1 MAGAPP
7 RTVRTT
13 ARPHPAVRRSI
24 GHAAALPDAVRDG
37 VTELGAASAG
47 AGPAGHHGRRTTA
60 DGPWAVVPA
69 TGGHGCRQ
77 RTVFSGTMLE
87 DRTLT
92 GFSATPWPATHPT
105 PWPATYPK
113 GYAVVDVETTGL
125 ARHDRIISA
134 AVYRL
139 DARGEVEDH
148 WYTLVNPERD
158 PGPVWIHGL
167 TSETLQDAPLFA
179 DIAEE
184 FGERLADRV
193 LVAHNALFDWQMI
206 AREYA
211 RAKREAPVRQRL
223 CTIALAKE
231 LGLPLPNHK
240 LESLAAHFGVVQ
252 QRAHHALDDARVLA
266 EAFRPSL
273 WAAAAN
279 GVRLPLLEC
288 RPLTEWSDPPVSRQ
302 SSGGYGGRRQS
313 SWRPSR
319 KRPACPYPNPGRY
332 EAGKRLKQGM
342 RVAFSGDTSTDR
354 ELLEDRAVEA
364 GLHVSTSL
372 SRLTSLLVTND
383 PDSGTSKTVKARQ
396 YGTPVVDEAAFVQL
410 LKDVEPADGP

>member
-1 MAGAPP
+1 
-7 RTVRTT
+7 
-13 ARPHPAVRRSI
+13 
-24 GHAAALPDAVRDG
+24 
-37 VTELGAASAG
+37 
-47 AGPAGHHGRRTTA
+47 
-60 DGPWAVVPA
+60 
-69 TGGHGCRQ
+69 
-77 RTVFSGTMLE
+77 MLE
-87 DRTLT
+87 DRTT
-92 GFSATPWPATHPT
+92 AAFPAAWPA
-105 PWPATYPK
+105 AYPE

-125 ARHDRIISA
+125 ARDDRIISA

-167 TSETLQDAPLFA
+167 TSEALEGAPLFQ

-184 FGERLADRV
+184 FSARLEGRV
-193 LVAHNALFDWQMI
+193 LVAHNAVFDWQMI

-211 RAKREAPVRQRL
+211 RAEREAPVRQRL
-223 CTIALAKE
+223 CTIALSKE
-231 LGLPLPNHK
+231 LRLPLANHK
-240 LESLAAHFGVVQ
+240 LETLAAHFGVVQ

-273 WAAAAN
+273 HAAARE

-288 RPLTEWSDPPVSRQ
+288 RPLTEWSAAPTLPRQ
-302 SSGGYGGRRQS
+302 SSGGYRPS
-313 SWRPSR
+313 MWRPSR

-332 EAGKRLKQGM
+332 EEGKRLKQGM
-342 RVAFSGDTSTDR
+342 RVAFSGDTSVDR
-354 ELLEDRAVEA
+354 ELLEDRATEA
-364 GLHVSTSL
+364 GLHVSTSI

-396 YGTPVVDEAAFVQL
+396 YGTPVIDEAAFGQL
-410 LKDVEPADGP
+410 LRDVEPASEGVTRTNE

>member
-1 MAGAPP
+1 
-7 RTVRTT
+7 
-13 ARPHPAVRRSI
+13 
-24 GHAAALPDAVRDG
+24 
-37 VTELGAASAG
+37 
-47 AGPAGHHGRRTTA
+47 
-60 DGPWAVVPA
+60 
-69 TGGHGCRQ
+69 
-77 RTVFSGTMLE
+77 MLE
-87 DRTLT
+87 DRTLA
-92 GFSATPWPATHPT
+92 GPSPAPWPVA
-105 PWPATYPK
+105 YPQ

-125 ARHDRIISA
+125 ARDDRIISA

-167 TSETLQDAPLFA
+167 TSDVLEGAPLFT

-184 FGERLADRV
+184 FAVRLADRV
-193 LVAHNALFDWQMI
+193 LVAHNAVFDWQMI

-211 RAKREAPVRQRL
+211 RAQREAPVRQRL
-223 CTIALAKE
+223 CTIALSKE
-231 LGLPLPNHK
+231 LRLPLPNHK

-273 WAAAAN
+273 RAAAAG

-288 RPLTEWSDPPVSRQ
+288 RPLTEWSDRPVPRQ
-302 SSGGYGGRRQS
+302 QSGGYSGYGGYGAG

-319 KRPACPYPNPGRY
+319 KRPACPHPNPGRY
-332 EAGKRLKQGM
+332 EPGKRLKQGM

-354 ELLEDRAVEA
+354 ELLEDRATEA
-364 GLHVSTSL
+364 GLHVATSL

-383 PDSGTSKTVKARQ
+383 PDSGTSKTAKARQ
-396 YGTPVVDEAAFVQL
+396 YGTPVVDEAAFGQL
-410 LKDVEPADGP
+410 LGDVEPADGA

>member
-1 MAGAPP
+1 M
-7 RTVRTT
+7 
-13 ARPHPAVRRSI
+13 
-24 GHAAALPDAVRDG
+24 
-37 VTELGAASAG
+37 
-47 AGPAGHHGRRTTA
+47 
-60 DGPWAVVPA
+60 
-69 TGGHGCRQ
+69 
-77 RTVFSGTMLE
+77 TMLD
-87 DRTLT
+87 DRQT
-92 GFSATPWPATHPT
+92 AAPWPA
-105 PWPATYPK
+105 AYPQ

-125 ARHDRIISA
+125 ARDDRIVSA

-139 DARGEVEDH
+139 DAQGDVEDH

-167 TSETLQDAPLFA
+167 TSDVLEGAPLFPEVA
-179 DIAEE
+179 AELSQ
-184 FGERLADRV
+184 RLAGRV
-193 LVAHNALFDWQMI
+193 LVAHNAAFDWSMI

-211 RAKREAPVRQRL
+211 RAAVTAPVEQRL
-223 CTIALAKE
+223 CTIALSKE
-231 LGLPLPNHK
+231 LRLPLPNHK

-273 WAAAAN
+273 HAAARG

-288 RPLTEWSDPPVSRQ
+288 RPLTEWYDSPVTPRA
-302 SSGGYGGRRQS
+302 GYRPSPTQ

-332 EAGKRLKQGM
+332 ESDKPLMQGM
-342 RVAFSGDTSTDR
+342 RVAFSGDTSVDR

-364 GLHVSTSL
+364 GLHVATSV

-383 PDSGTSKTVKARQ
+383 PDSVTSKTVKAKSF
-396 YGTPVVDEAAFVQL
+396 GTPILEESAFTHLLRDVAPAKTVVVPRPSPSSE
-410 LKDVEPADGP
+410 